1 LPTTSYAD
9 DLGGNASL
17 SSTERGNAMWRFL
30 VAVAREPHEA
40 GNGQHEAL
48 GEGWSFD
55 RTEAVSFDEPM
66 PIVRGMI
73 QAVYAVIEIDRVN
86 EWGAE
91 SDGEDAA
98 PAWVAGLL
106 APVDLVAVAGSW
118 VEVDGKPFAFV
129 AAVEDSPAF

>member
-1 LPTTSYAD
+1 
-9 DLGGNASL
+9 
-17 SSTERGNAMWRFL
+17 MWRFL
-30 VAVAREPHEA
+30 VAVAREAGEA

-55 RTEAVSFDEPM
+55 RTEAVAFDEPM
-66 PIVRGMI
+66 PTVRGMI

-91 SDGEDAA
+91 SDGEDTA
-98 PAWVAGLL
+98 PAWVAELL
-106 APVDLVAVAGSW
+106 AGVDLVAVAGSW

>member
-1 LPTTSYAD
+1 
-9 DLGGNASL
+9 
-17 SSTERGNAMWRFL
+17 MWRFL
-30 VAVAREPHEA
+30 VAVAREADKA

-73 QAVYAVIEIDRVN
+73 QAVYAVIKIDRVN
-86 EWGAE
+86 EWGVE
-91 SDGEDAA
+91 SDGEDTA
-98 PAWVAGLL
+98 PAWVADLL
-106 APVDLVAVAGSW
+106 AGVDLVAVAGSW

>member
-1 LPTTSYAD
+1 
-9 DLGGNASL
+9 
-17 SSTERGNAMWRFL
+17 MWRFL
-30 VAVAREPHEA
+30 VAVAREADAA

-66 PIVRGMI
+66 SIVRGMI
-73 QAVYAVIEIDRVN
+73 QAVYAVIEIDAGVG

-91 SDGEDAA
+91 SDGDDAA
-98 PAWVAGLL
+98 PAWVADLL

>member
-1 LPTTSYAD
+1 LLPTTGYAD

-30 VAVAREPHEA
+30 VAVAREA
-40 GNGQHEAL
+40 GDGQREAL

-66 PIVRGMI
+66 SIVRGMI
-73 QAVYAVIEIDRVN
+73 QAVYAVVEIDAGVG

-91 SDGEDAA
+91 SDGDDAA